1 MQLCYKILYPAS
13 NFVSNL
19 GLNLMADV
27 AHFGLEH
34 FPAVCHRG
42 WYIVEY
48 PFISAFPDAPRHG
61 YDNLHSSCH
70 FQSCSNRNNVCTR
83 FTVRYGVVPIMNQ
96 HLLAKLHLRKRFF
109 FWLLLKDMF
118 NPRSF
123 LKRRPMPL
131 DSYTCENCILQ
142 GEELK
147 LYAFCTTGKWTSSV
161 SLLKLSA
168 SAELALEA
176 PQVGVRIV

>member
-1 MQLCYKILYPAS
+1 VQLCYKILYPAS

-70 FQSCSNRNNVCTR
+70 FQSCSKSWYCKHQIHRSGWGNTDREPT
-83 FTVRYGVVPIMNQ
+83 
-96 HLLAKLHLRKRFF
+96 FF
-109 FWLLLKDMF
+109 IKIA
-118 NPRSF
+118 S
-123 LKRRPMPL
+123 
-131 DSYTCENCILQ
+131 Q
-142 GEELK
+142 EEVK
-147 LYAFCTTGKWTSSV
+147 
-161 SLLKLSA
+161 
-168 SAELALEA
+168 
-176 PQVGVRIV
+176 